1 MITGESRRLVLL
13 RHGRTAWND
22 SGRAQGHADIELDE
36 VGHRQAAA
44 AAPALAAL
52 RPSALWTS
60 DLARA
65 RQTCAYVERATGLT
79 AKVDERLREYDV
91 GARQG
96 LDAAQ
101 FRERFPEAFE
111 SWACG
116 DDEHLVPGAESTSDV
131 LRRMVPALREFLASL
146 DAGETGVV
154 VTHGASL
161 KDAMFDLLGWSQQ
174 QQPSLRGMDNC
185 AWAVLVEHP
194 TLDRLRLATYNQQ
207 VTGPDFA
214 SADGVG

>member
-1 MITGESRRLVLL
+1 VTPGETRRLVLF

-22 SGRAQGHADIELDE
+22 SGRAQGHADVELDA
-36 VGHRQAAA
+36 VGHRQAET

-65 RQTCAYVERATGLT
+65 RQTCAYLERATGLA

-96 LDAAQ
+96 MDVTQ
-101 FRERFPEAFE
+101 FRESFPDAFE
-111 SWACG
+111 AWARG
-116 DDEHLVPGAESTSDV
+116 DEAPLVPGAESTSDL

-146 DAGETGVV
+146 EVGETGIVV
-154 VTHGASL
+154 SHGASL
-161 KDAMFDLLGWSQQ
+161 KDTMFDLLGWSQQ
-174 QQPSLRGMDNC
+174 MEPSVQGMDNC

-214 SADGVG
+214 SADRVG

>member
-1 MITGESRRLVLL
+1 VTPGESRRLVLL

-96 LDAAQ
+96 MDTAQ
-101 FRERFPEAFE
+101 FRESYPEAFE
-111 SWACG
+111 SWTQG
-116 DDEHLVPGAESTSDV
+116 DEEHLVPGAESASEV
-131 LRRMVPALREFLASL
+131 RRRMVPALREFLASL
-146 DAGETGVV
+146 DAGETGIV

-161 KDAMFDLLGWSQQ
+161 IDAMFDLLGWSRQQ
-174 QQPSLRGMDNC
+174 MPSLRGMDNC

-194 TLDRLRLATYNQQ
+194 TLDRLRLATYNQH

-214 SADGVG
+214 SAKGVG